1 MPRRAK
7 ERRELRRYFC
17 ESCRRAQPT
26 PWIHSEATAAELA
39 AHIRLRWLME
49 RMQRE
54 ARREDDHQHLP
65 HW

>member
-1 MPRRAK
+1 M
-7 ERRELRRYFC
+7 
-17 ESCRRAQPT
+17 
-26 PWIHSEATAAELA
+26 TAAFTRIPGSPPYWCRPATREEMA